1 MSQTS
6 TRAYRRGALEA
17 ESFPIA
23 DVSEYLAD
31 PETIVWV
38 GVSGQSPGDLHELA
52 EELGLHELA
61 VEDAIGPQQR
71 PKVDRYPTHLFL
83 TSYHVRV
90 DIDEGRME
98 EVEVNAF
105 FNERWLITVTR
116 VDGFPIDEVLA
127 RWDRSPKLL
136 GHGVGFLVYG
146 LLDVITDGYF
156 KAIADFDDYYEEV
169 SDGIFAEQ
177 PLEPAEQR
185 HWFDMRRETVR
196 FHRLVVPM
204 REVVNTLMRHEQQLV
219 PDELYV
225 YYQDV
230 YDHILRISEGTDS
243 LRELVSAIVET
254 NISLRDFRQ
263 NLIVKKVSSWAAIVA
278 VPALITGYYGMN
290 VPYPGSGR
298 ATGVIISTLLMG
310 VVSAGLYLIFRRK
323 DWL

>member
-1 MSQTS
+1 MSQVS

-23 DVSEYLAD
+23 DVSDFLEEED
-31 PETIVWV
+31 TIVWV
-38 GVSGQSPGDLHELA
+38 DLVGPSRGELHELA

-83 TSYHVRV
+83 TAYHLAV
-90 DIDEGRME
+90 DVEAGELDQI
-98 EVEVNAF
+98 EVNAF
-105 FNERWLITVTR
+105 FNSRWLITVR
-116 VDGFPIDEVLA
+116 RDDGFPMRQVVA
-127 RWDRSPKLL
+127 RWDRSPGLL
-136 GHGVGFLVYG
+136 AHGVGFLVYG
-146 LLDVITDGYF
+146 LLDVITDAYF
-156 KAIADFDDYYEEV
+156 GAIAAFDDYYEDV

-177 PLEPAEQR
+177 PVEPSQQR

-204 REVVNTLMRHEQQLV
+204 REVVNTLMRHEQELV
-219 PDELYV
+219 TEELYL

-230 YDHILRISEGTDS
+230 YDHILRISEASDS
-243 LRELVSAIVET
+243 LRELVTAIVET
-254 NISLRDFRQ
+254 NFSLRDYRQ

-290 VPYPGSGR
+290 VPFPGFARLS
-298 ATGVIISTLLMG
+298 GVIASSALILL
-310 VVSAGLYLIFRRK
+310 VSAALYLIFKRN